1 MTLPHI
7 KLLKP
12 TPESANV
19 LPLAFILRWTVC
31 RCSHS
36 CHCLWGGDKR
46 GLKKKTKHAL
56 LASEA
61 TISAATSIIQHGK
74 KEVQRLKCTCLIKE
88 AKRSQD
94 SGRPQVLSRAVLHSS
109 AFTAQR
115 RRDCNSR
122 TRIHSFFSPL
132 LPSLFLSLPLSP
144 PTSTARPLST
154 HCGPAGRHRGSVAEI
169 TTILGPFQGYWFQA
183 LGIPQNTEAE
193 DALV

>member
-1 MTLPHI
+1 M
-7 KLLKP
+7 
-12 TPESANV
+12 
-19 LPLAFILRWTVC
+19 C

-36 CHCLWGGDKR
+36 CHCCGGGGSKR
-46 GLKKKTKHAL
+46 IEKKQKHAL

-88 AKRSQD
+88 AKRSLD

-132 LPSLFLSLPLSP
+132 LPSLSLPLSP
-144 PTSTARPLST
+144 PTSTARPFST
-154 HCGPAGRHRGSVAEI
+154 HCGPAGRHRGSVAQI
-169 TTILGPFQGYWFQA
+169 TTILGPFQGY
-183 LGIPQNTEAE
+183 
-193 DALV
+193 